1 MRSWTGQRWW
11 IVGASEGLG
20 RALAM
25 EMSRAGA
32 ELVLSARNGDKL
44 AEVVAS
50 LPGKAR
56 AVTIDV
62 SDTGSVRTAAAEAGE
77 IDGVVHMAA
86 VYWPMTAQDW
96 DADRVET
103 MCDVN
108 FTGAVRVMGA
118 VVPAM
123 VKRGRGQIVLTGS
136 LSGFRGL
143 PGAIGYG
150 ASKAAVMH
158 LAETMRADLQ
168 GSGVEVQ
175 LVNPGFIRTRLT
187 DMNTFRMPFIMEPE
201 EAAKRFFAQMNRRS
215 FSANFPTLFSL
226 VFRGAQF
233 LPDWLYYRLMGR
245 M

>member
-1 MRSWTGQRWW
+1 MRDWTGQRWW

-20 RALAM
+20 RALAQ
-25 EMSRAGA
+25 EMSKAGA
-32 ELVLSARNGDKL
+32 ELILSARSADKL
-44 AEVVAS
+44 ADVVAS

-62 SDTGSVRTAAAEAGE
+62 SDSASVRAAAVEAGPV
-77 IDGVVHMAA
+77 DGVVHMAA
-86 VYWPMTAQDW
+86 VYWPMTVQDW
-96 DADRVET
+96 DADKVET

-108 FTGAVRVMGA
+108 FTGAARVMGA
-118 VVPAM
+118 VVPGM

-150 ASKAAVMH
+150 ASKSGVMH

-168 GSGVEVQ
+168 GTGVEVQ

-215 FSANFPTLFSL
+215 FAANFPTLFSL

-233 LPDWLYYRLMGR
+233 LPDWMYYRLMGR
-245 M
+245 